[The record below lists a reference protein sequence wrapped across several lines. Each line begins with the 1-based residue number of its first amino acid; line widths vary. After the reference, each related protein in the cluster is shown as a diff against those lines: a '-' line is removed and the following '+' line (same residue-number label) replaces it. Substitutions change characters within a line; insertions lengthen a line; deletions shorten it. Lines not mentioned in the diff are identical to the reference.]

1 MLSSWAFLDLIVILA
16 FIFIDFIAKQIGIIL
31 QAKIDIILQ
40 ASRECT
46 NGKRVMIKITHFTL
60 ANISIIQQKLPAV
73 VKTKIPYF
81 HSSIFISWV
90 SEFSKTD
97 WTTYFKYFFLKGNN
111 IGFSPDSRVIANCHR
126 LQQEQGLA
134 VFFILRY

>member
-1 MLSSWAFLDLIVILA
+1 MLLLFPPSLPNASVKLWFAQTLIRKEEFCMLSSWAFLDLIVILA
-16 FIFIDFIAKQIGIIL
+16 FIFIDFVAKQIGIIL

-81 HSSIFISWV
+81 HSTIMIS
-90 SEFSKTD
+90 
-97 WTTYFKYFFLKGNN
+97 
-111 IGFSPDSRVIANCHR
+111 
-126 LQQEQGLA
+126 
-134 VFFILRY
+134 

>member
-1 MLSSWAFLDLIVILA
+1 MDLIVILA
-16 FIFIDFIAKQIGIIL
+16 FIFIDFVAKQIGIIL

-46 NGKRVMIKITHFTL
+46 NGKRVMIKITCFIL

-81 HSSIFISWV
+81 HSTILIS
-90 SEFSKTD
+90 
-97 WTTYFKYFFLKGNN
+97 
-111 IGFSPDSRVIANCHR
+111 
-126 LQQEQGLA
+126 
-134 VFFILRY
+134 